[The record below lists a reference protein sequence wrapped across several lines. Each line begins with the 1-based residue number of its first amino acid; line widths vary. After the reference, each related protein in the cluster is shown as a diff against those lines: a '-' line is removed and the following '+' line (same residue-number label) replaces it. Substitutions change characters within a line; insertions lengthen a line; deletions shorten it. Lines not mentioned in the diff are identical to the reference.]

1 MLNIAWHISP
11 VPGAFTFGDWAHTV
25 RRMSR
30 HDFSEAV
37 TSHVH
42 QDCTTLGVEQT
53 VGDALAELRS
63 TLVSEKIVYFYVI
76 DDERH
81 LLGVVPTRRL
91 LMSPP
96 DTPVRDIM
104 VKHIISI
111 PATMSVLDAC
121 EFFVMHRLLAFP
133 VVDQDNHL
141 VGVVDVS
148 MYTDEMLGVTE
159 KQTADDVFQ
168 LIGVR
173 VMQARWMS
181 PLNSFRHRFP
191 WLLCNIAG
199 GLACA
204 FIAGQYE
211 AFLDTAIV
219 LALFIPIVLTLS
231 ESVSMQS
238 MSITVQTLRA
248 GHIDVPRLLRTL
260 RVELLTAL
268 MLGAACG
275 AAVGGVALAW
285 KHQGWVSVAIG
296 GSIALAIAS
305 SCLLGVLIPTTI
317 RALKIDP
324 RVAAGPVVLATAD
337 ILTLLFYF
345 NLSARML
352 G

>member
-1 MLNIAWHISP
+1 
-11 VPGAFTFGDWAHTV
+11 
-25 RRMSR
+25 MSR
-30 HDFSEAV
+30 YDFSESV

-76 DDERH
+76 DAERH

-91 LMSPP
+91 LMSRP

-111 PATMSVLDAC
+111 PASMSVFDAC

-133 VVDQDNHL
+133 VVDDGNHL

-168 LIGVR
+168 LIGLR
-173 VMQARWMS
+173 VLQARWVSPMS
-181 PLNSFRHRFP
+181 GFKHRFP
-191 WLLCNIAG
+191 WLVCNIAG

-211 AFLDTAIV
+211 AFLNTVIV
-219 LALFIPIVLTLS
+219 LALFIPIVLALS

-248 GHIDVPRLLRTL
+248 GNIDVPHLLRAL

-268 MLGAACG
+268 MLGVACG
-275 AAVGGVALAW
+275 AVVGGVAFAW
-285 KHQGWVSVAIG
+285 QRPGMISTAIG
-296 GSIALAIAS
+296 GSIALAIISA
-305 SCLLGVLIPTTI
+305 CLLGVLIPTAI

-345 NLSARML
+345 NLSARLL